1 MSTTPCTSPPVDPVN
16 NTYNFPITVWQNE
29 VTPCSV
35 ADLKVIRP
43 IVISYVDNG
52 DSTFNVTI
60 NYLVTGTIEAPG
72 VTAVAT
78 LTSGPAGKLSN
89 LSIPAFNQ
97 PGIPGINFALGNRLV
112 KGVNVFGV
120 SIDDISSGPYEI
132 TYAFAPNPPNPLT
145 IDIVA
150 AQNSIVSG
158 SGVLSDPATSLS
170 LMNSTNMMAS
180 SQAIRSDTMNT
191 LSRLPK
197 CNKCTPNACND
208 CQAFVTPGCN
218 SVNVPIINLLA
229 LLSIGGADV
238 AQAQF
243 IICDEFTYYEEK
255 PLPHDDRCV
264 VAYIKP
270 CQLKETKFLR
280 CCPFM
285 VSVVKGKGATLYDKL
300 LSIYMQYSLSIGT
313 DFFTFYY
320 RVVLYGMS
328 KYILSR
334 ILYGKFDINFL
345 LNKFNKKFL
354 EDLGHSRFCS
364 FIAVFE
370 DCTSVVFG
378 YQKYFRF
385 DKHHKSSSSK

>member
-1 MSTTPCTSPPVDPVN
+1 MSLYNCSSASLLPVN
-16 NTYNFPITVWQNE
+16 NTYTFPPGTPTDSIWLSSDSTAVCGAVALNVIKLITVTFAN
-29 VTPCSV
+29 
-35 ADLKVIRP
+35 
-43 IVISYVDNG
+43 ISGEEFGY
-52 DSTFNVTI
+52 TI
-60 NYLVTGTIEAPG
+60 FYNTTS
-72 VTAVAT
+72 VAT
-78 LTSGPAGKLSN
+78 LISNVVNGTIQYSQLSYTVQI
-89 LSIPAFNQ
+89 S
-97 PGIPGINFALGNRLV
+97 GINFLLTSDGQVGITDAT
-112 KGVNVFGV
+112 
-120 SIDDISSGPYEI
+120 SG
-132 TYAFAPNPPNPLT
+132 TYVATYTFAPAAGLAFAINLT
-145 IDIVA
+145 V
-150 AQNSIVSG
+150 AQNNTVSG
-158 SGVLSDPATSLS
+158 SGVLSDPSTSLS
-170 LMNSTNMMAS
+170 STNSNTVMNSNAMIKSNVMNALSKVSNKS
-180 SQAIRSDTMNT
+180 S
-191 LSRLPK
+191 K
-197 CNKCTPNACND
+197 CNMCKTNTCND
-208 CQAFVTPGCN
+208 CQMFITPGCN
-218 SVNVPIINLLA
+218 SVNVPIINLIA
-229 LLSIGGADV
+229 LLSIGGADI

-243 IICDEFTYYEEK
+243 IICDEFTYYKEE

-264 VAYIKP
+264 IAYIKP

-300 LSIYMQYSLSIGT
+300 LSIYMKAASSIGT

-334 ILYGKFDINFL
+334 ILYGKFDIDFL
-345 LNKFNKKFL
+345 LNKYNKKFL